1 MVTQLEDVANQVA
14 QQKIG
19 NQRLRNEAIRKGMKN
34 PWTQPKET
42 TTTVQGTNPPSLVN
56 VTKPGG
62 TLASTY
68 SGLLNNANALGITSS
83 SGSSP
88 TGNKYNS
95 NRTGRMPSWLPSVA
109 GRGVGIISG
118 NGLYGAL
125 AQMAMTGAS
134 GNWKGAVSQGAGT
147 LASIFAGNKIPGI
160 GGITSTIVGG
170 KLRGHSNED
179 IAIDTG
185 NSLIGTGLSMANPM
199 FGTVYGLARLFG
211 FDPVRGAIDH
221 SRSDFDLATR
231 AGYHGGYFTS
241 DRGSW
246 SPTAPYNPTGTYS
259 GSGYG
264 NTAGPG
270 SGSNG
275 TPTNYTNSTQHYG
288 YSNPASSYAGQTSS
302 NSDTGED

>member
-19 NQRLRNEAIRKGMKN
+19 NQRLRNEAIRKGMAD
-34 PWTQPKET
+34 PWTAPKEVAKPT
-42 TTTVQGTNPPSLVN
+42 QLQNVSQGT
-56 VTKPGG
+56 G
-62 TLASTY
+62 TLADTY
-68 SGLLNNANALGITSS
+68 SRLLNNANVLGITSS

-88 TGNKYNS
+88 TGNKYNPNS
-95 NRTGRMPSWLPSVA
+95 TGRMPSWLPAIA
-109 GRGVGIISG
+109 GQGAGIISG
-118 NGLYGAL
+118 DPLFGTLTRLALTAGA
-125 AQMAMTGAS
+125 GD
-134 GNWKGAVSQGAGT
+134 WKGAVAGGAGT
-147 LASIFAGNKIPGI
+147 LAGMFAGDKIPGI

-170 KLRGHSNED
+170 KLRGRSNED

-185 NSLIGTGLSMANPM
+185 NSLIGTGLS
-199 FGTVYGLARLFG
+199 RLFG
-211 FDPVRGAIDH
+211 FDPIRGAIDH
-221 SRSDFDLATR
+221 SKSDYDLATK
-231 AGYHGGYFTS
+231 AGYHGGFFTS

-246 SPTAPYNPTGTYS
+246 SPTAPYSPTNTYS

-264 NTAGPG
+264 NYAGPG

-275 TPTNYTNSTQHYG
+275 TPTNYTASTQHYG

>member
-1 MVTQLEDVANQVA
+1 MVTQFEDVANQVA

-19 NQRLRNEAIRKGMKN
+19 NQRLRNEAIRKGLED
-34 PWTQPKET
+34 PWTAPKET
-42 TTTVQGTNPPSLVN
+42 PTTQASLIDVSKQN
-56 VTKPGG
+56 G
-62 TLASTY
+62 TLAQTY
-68 SGLLNNANALGITSS
+68 SSLLNNANALGITSS

-88 TGNKYNS
+88 TGNKYNPNS
-95 NRTGRMPSWLPSVA
+95 TGRMPSWLPAIA
-109 GRGVGIISG
+109 GQGTSIITG
-118 NGLYGAL
+118 DPLFGTLTRLALTAGA
-125 AQMAMTGAS
+125 GD
-134 GNWKGAVSQGAGT
+134 WKGAVAGGSGT

-170 KLRGHSNED
+170 KLRGRSNED

-185 NSLIGTGLSMANPM
+185 NSLIGTGLSMSNPM

-211 FDPVRGAIDH
+211 FDPIRGAIDH
-221 SRSDFDLATR
+221 SRSDYDLATQ
-231 AGYHGGYFTS
+231 AGYNGGWFAQN
-241 DRGSW
+241 RGSW
-246 SPTAPYNPTGTYS
+246 NPTAPYNPTGTYS

-275 TPTNYTNSTQHYG
+275 TPTNYTQSTQHYG

-302 NSDTGED
+302 NSDSGED